1 MKVID
6 LLVKIANGEDL
17 RFKLI
22 NDEEAE
28 DDIFEVENGH
38 LRNSTCGKWLE
49 MKINCDNWKSI
60 NRYFLNQEVEI
71 IEEEKELHANEIV
84 FNCDNNKRECVIT
97 LDENDLGIDKL
108 HMDNCYFYK
117 ENGKWYVKK
126 YDFKTIKLEEEKK
139 IPKKLGDYSLDE
151 KGKYPIKTTIYEEIL
166 KDKINEIID
175 YLKEN
180 NGRD

>member
-1 MKVID
+1 MKIID
-6 LLVKIANGEDL
+6 LLVKIANGEEVPKKINYMGEVYLKTQFDDTQ
-17 RFKLI
+17 RFMIDYLSDESGEYFFDTYNISSII
-22 NDEEAE
+22 ND
-28 DDIFEVENGH
+28 
-38 LRNSTCGKWLE
+38 
-49 MKINCDNWKSI
+49 
-60 NRYFLNQEVEI
+60 EVEI

-139 IPKKLGDYSLDE
+139 IPEKLGDYSLDE
-151 KGKYPIKTTIYEEIL
+151 KGKYPIEPTIYEEIL

-175 YLKEN
+175 YLHSKGDE
-180 NGRD
+180 

>member
-1 MKVID
+1 MKIID
-6 LLVKIANGEDL
+6 LLVKIANGEEVPKEIIGKNSL
-17 RFKLI
+17 GQKEKYI
-22 NDEEAE
+22 YNDFWYIH
-28 DDIFEVENGH
+28 IFENPDGEEDYYYMG
-38 LRNSTCGKWLE
+38 RN
-49 MKINCDNWKSI
+49 IRD
-60 NRYFLNQEVEI
+60 LNDEVEI

-84 FNCDNNKRECVIT
+84 FNCDNNKRECVVT

-139 IPKKLGDYSLDE
+139 IPEKLEDYSLDE
-151 KGKYPIKTTIYEEIL
+151 KGKYPIKPTIYEEIL

-180 NGRD
+180 KYVK